1 MNYCK
6 KKRKKSIIIIII
18 NSTTSSSIRI
28 LLRAHS
34 AQNLR
39 HCFYLT
45 IETYC
50 LLQNELQFSCMDPII
65 ICVQNSVL
73 LKHKLHAFRNAM
85 FPIYCNCVY
94 KQSIL
99 QKHRRRRRRRWLEH
113 KQSTMESSS
122 LSSPPAT
129 TLPLPLPLLLLIPL
143 HLLHSP
149 LFT

>member
-6 KKRKKSIIIIII
+6 KKRKKSIIII

-34 AQNLR
+34 AQHLR
-39 HCFYLT
+39 QCFYLT
-45 IETYC
+45 VKTYG
-50 LLQNELQFSCMDPII
+50 LLQNELQFSCMGPII
-65 ICVQNSVL
+65 IWVQNSVL
-73 LKHKLHAFRNAM
+73 LKQKLHAFCNAM

-99 QKHRRRRRRRWLEH
+99 QRHRRRRRRRWLEH
-113 KQSTMESSS
+113 KQSTVESSS

-129 TLPLPLPLLLLIPL
+129 TLLLPLSLPILLLIPL
-143 HLLHSP
+143 RLLHSP